1 MPNNEN
7 LVSKFYNAK
16 KFMWPLGLGYEKYN
30 VCPNYCMLYYGADA
44 MKTNCDFYG
53 SSRYKPRNAT
63 SKGSNKAEQQLR
75 YYPLT
80 PRLYRLFMSLHHAK
94 DMIWHHFYK
103 SNNRV
108 MVHLS
113 DGKVWKE
120 FNRVHYALRMIQ
132 EIFD

>member
-1 MPNNEN
+1 
-7 LVSKFYNAK
+7 
-16 KFMWPLGLGYEKYN
+16 
-30 VCPNYCMLYYGADA
+30 
-44 MKTNCDFYG
+44 
-53 SSRYKPRNAT
+53 
-63 SKGSNKAEQQLR
+63 
-75 YYPLT
+75 LT

-94 DMIWHHFYK
+94 DMTWHHFYK